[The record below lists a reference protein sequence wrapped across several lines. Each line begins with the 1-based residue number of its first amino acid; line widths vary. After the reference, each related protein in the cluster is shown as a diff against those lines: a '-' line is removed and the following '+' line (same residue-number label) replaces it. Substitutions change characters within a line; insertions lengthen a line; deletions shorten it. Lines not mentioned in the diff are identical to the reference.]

1 MDKSLRVEAQPSL
14 RELVAERIRE
24 GVVSGRFPPGHRL
37 VERKLCELIGV
48 SRTSVREALRE
59 LESEGLVNVLP
70 NRGPIVSIVSV
81 ETAESIYQ
89 VRTLLEGLAARLFAK
104 RATEAQIKALEKAVA
119 ALDKVYRD
127 YSAGAFLAAKAE
139 FYRILLEGAGNEVA
153 ATMLR
158 AIHTRVSLLRATSLS
173 DPKRAHDSIAE
184 IRELLA
190 AIKARDEEAAWRTCV
205 EHIEN
210 AAKTALAVL
219 RRQRAESAK

>member
-1 MDKSLRVEAQPSL
+1 MDRSLLIEAQPSL
-14 RELVAERIRE
+14 RELVADRIRE

-37 VERKLCELIGV
+37 VERELCELTGV

-59 LESEGLVNVLP
+59 LESEGLVTVLP
-70 NRGPIVSIVSV
+70 NRGPIVSIVGI
-81 ETAESIYQ
+81 ETAEAIYQ
-89 VRTLLEGLAARLFAK
+89 VRTMLEGLAARLFTR
-104 RATEAQIKALEKAVA
+104 RATDVQINALEKAVT
-119 ALDKVYRD
+119 ALDRVYRD

-173 DPKRAHDSIAE
+173 DPQRAQASMSE
-184 IRELLA
+184 IRALLA

-219 RRQRAESAK
+219 RRQQAQVAK

>member
-1 MDKSLRVEAQPSL
+1 MDRSLLIEAQPSL
-14 RELVAERIRE
+14 RELVADRIRE

-37 VERKLCELIGV
+37 VERELCELTGV

-59 LESEGLVNVLP
+59 LESEGLVTVLP
-70 NRGPIVSIVSV
+70 NRGPIVSIVGI
-81 ETAESIYQ
+81 ETAEAIYQ
-89 VRTLLEGLAARLFAK
+89 VRTMLEGLAARLFTR
-104 RATEAQIKALEKAVA
+104 RATDVQIKTLEKAVT
-119 ALDKVYRD
+119 ALDRVYRD

-173 DPKRAHDSIAE
+173 DPQRAQASMAE
-184 IRELLA
+184 IRALLA

-210 AAKTALAVL
+210 AAEIALAVL
-219 RRQRAESAK
+219 RRQQAQVSR